1 MPDSN
6 KTKVISEKKK
16 ERGKKTKRINKT
28 RRRYFIKD
36 DSKLPLIERKYCSC
50 LQKVRTQQYNKNP
63 ELYKKTK
70 KRIRTGKSVEKRGE
84 IYSEYAICNKSVY
97 QRKKLK
103 RNRVIN
109 CSLSMDFDKLT
120 LEELEAYAIDKNI
133 PVQVNKKN
141 VSRTQLLNAINDK
154 IKKEK

>member
-6 KTKVISEKKK
+6 KAKTTSKKKK
-16 ERGKKTKRINKT
+16 EQGKKTK
-28 RRRYFIKD
+28 RYFIKD

-70 KRIRTGKSVEKRGE
+70 KRIRTGKSVEKRGK

-97 QRKKLK
+97 QLKKLK

-109 CSLSMDFDKLT
+109 CSLSMDFNKLT
-120 LEELEAYAIDKNI
+120 MEELEAYAIDKNI

-141 VSRTQLLNAINDK
+141 VSRTQLLKAINDK

>member
-6 KTKVISEKKK
+6 KAKTTSKKKK
-16 ERGKKTKRINKT
+16 ERGKKTK
-28 RRRYFIKD
+28 RRYFIKD

-97 QRKKLK
+97 QLKKLK

-109 CSLSMDFDKLT
+109 CSLSMDFNKLT
-120 LEELEAYAIDKNI
+120 IEELEAYAIDKNI

-141 VSRTQLLNAINDK
+141 VSRTQLLKAINDK
-154 IKKEK
+154 IKKE